1 MSKMSNLVYEIEEL
15 YMAGMS
21 PKSISVCLDVPMEMV
36 LSCLES
42 FDLVEEA

>member
-1 MSKMSNLVYEIEEL
+1 MSKMAMLAYEIEEL
-15 YMAGMS
+15 YVAGMS
-21 PKSISVCLDVPMEMV
+21 PKSISVCLEVPMDMV